1 MQKNKYTQKVYY
13 FKKSLVIHEGNTKQI
28 STMTV
33 TLDLI
38 KHIDVRN
45 RWIPMNMEFKINELG
60 ILYKMSS

>member
-38 KHIDVRN
+38 N
-45 RWIPMNMEFKINELG
+45 
-60 ILYKMSS
+60 ILTSETGEYQ